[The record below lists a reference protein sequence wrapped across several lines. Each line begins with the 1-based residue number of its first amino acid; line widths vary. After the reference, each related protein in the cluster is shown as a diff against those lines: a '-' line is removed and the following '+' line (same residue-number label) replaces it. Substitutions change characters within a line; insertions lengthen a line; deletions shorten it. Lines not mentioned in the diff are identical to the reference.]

1 MTARESDYIESIFKT
16 SSNRA
21 IISAHERG
29 ARMQKKKEPYKL
41 KFDIKPIDMSKAN
54 ENMSTKEKEF
64 WEKRKNVNTWTTND
78 EKELSRIRR
87 NARQEKWAK
96 ENKEHINLRLPNGYK
111 ERIALYCKE
120 NNTNAT
126 AFIKSLI
133 DEKIPQA

>member
-41 KFDIKPIDMSKAN
+41 KFDIKPIDMSKAE
-54 ENMSTKEKEF
+54 ENMSPKEKEF
-64 WEKRKNVNTWTTND
+64 WEKRKNVNTWTTDD
-78 EKELSRIRR
+78 EKELSRIRQ
-87 NARQEKWAK
+87 NVRQEKWKK
-96 ENKEHINLRLPNGYK
+96 ENQDYINLKLPKGYK
-111 ERIALYCKE
+111 DRISEYCSQ
-120 NNTNAT
+120 NGTNIT
-126 AFIKSLI
+126 AFIRTLI